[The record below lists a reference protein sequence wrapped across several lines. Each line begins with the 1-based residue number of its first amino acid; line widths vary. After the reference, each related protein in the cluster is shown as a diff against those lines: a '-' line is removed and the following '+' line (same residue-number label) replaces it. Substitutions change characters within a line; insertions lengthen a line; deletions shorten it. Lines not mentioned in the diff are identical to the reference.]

1 MWVYLDTSALLKLY
15 IVEAWHADLQG
26 LCANAEALAVS
37 RMAWVEACSGLA
49 RRIRETPADRPA
61 LEQARHA
68 LAAEWAG
75 YRIVEVTPGIVDRAA
90 QFVDAFALRAYDAVQ
105 LASARELALA
115 ADEPVVFACFDRRL
129 NRAAQV
135 LGLEVPFAQEP

>member
-49 RRIRETPADRPA
+49 RRIR
-61 LEQARHA
+61 
-68 LAAEWAG
+68 
-75 YRIVEVTPGIVDRAA
+75 
-90 QFVDAFALRAYDAVQ
+90 
-105 LASARELALA
+105 
-115 ADEPVVFACFDRRL
+115 
-129 NRAAQV
+129 
-135 LGLEVPFAQEP
+135 